1 MLEAHGELGL
11 EQITEVVRE
20 KLSNQ
25 VLTEG
30 NLKQILQTLVYD
42 GMVGPP
48 ARAWHLGSDY
58 RPSI

>member
-1 MLEAHGELGL
+1 MKMLEAHGELGL
-11 EQITEVVRE
+11 EQITKLVRE

-42 GMVGPP
+42 GMVGPCMW
-48 ARAWHLGSDY
+48 A
-58 RPSI
+58 